1 MDGRRIVELFAALS
15 REAVRYKVVGGI
27 ALNLHGLVRATE
39 DLDLF
44 VDPDPT
50 NVERLRTALKS
61 VFADPEV
68 DQISASD
75 LGGDYPAIQYVPP
88 DGAFSIDILA
98 RLGTAEADAF
108 IADMERESAA
118 GASGMPMCSKCQE
131 MRLLGRLRGIKMSN
145 GARYCAHITKR
156 RRKCWAWPAT
166 PNCGKLTKSSN
177 RLPKSAAWVTP
188 SAQQTSVPISA
199 RRESPSPTRISMAK
213 VLTVQGVFTA
223 AAVWWDVVTTPRI
236 HCRKII
242 CTSQKRMGQR

>member
-68 DQISASD
+68 DQITASD

-98 RLGTAEADAF
+98 RRPTPPAKFVRHQVITA
-108 IADMERESAA
+108 
-118 GASGMPMCSKCQE
+118 
-131 MRLLGRLRGIKMSN
+131 SN
-145 GARYCAHITKR
+145 LDHYYPNDVITHG
-156 RRKCWAWPAT
+156 
-166 PNCGKLTKSSN
+166 PNA
-177 RLPKSAAWVTP
+177 LP
-188 SAQQTSVPISA
+188 
-199 RRESPSPTRISMAK
+199 
-213 VLTVQGVFTA
+213 
-223 AAVWWDVVTTPRI
+223 
-236 HCRKII
+236 
-242 CTSQKRMGQR
+242 

>member
-75 LGGDYPAIQYVPP
+75 LGGDYPAIQYIPP
-88 DGAFSIDILA
+88 DGDFSIDILA
-98 RLGTAEADAF
+98 RLGTAFDFEGIEAEDAEVEGIVVPVATPRMLYRMKKDTVRPQDRADA
-108 IADMERESAA
+108 E
-118 GASGMPMCSKCQE
+118 
-131 MRLLGRLRGIKMSN
+131 RLR
-145 GARYCAHITKR
+145 
-156 RRKCWAWPAT
+156 
-166 PNCGKLTKSSN
+166 
-177 RLPKSAAWVTP
+177 
-188 SAQQTSVPISA
+188 
-199 RRESPSPTRISMAK
+199 REFH
-213 VLTVQGVFTA
+213 LE
-223 AAVWWDVVTTPRI
+223 DD
-236 HCRKII
+236 
-242 CTSQKRMGQR
+242 